1 MNRVILHRTIR
12 QFRQQFLMN
21 FQRVTEND
29 LHAILAESSEMLL
42 MVLATRYGYTRD
54 DAIGAWN
61 EFVLRHVDGQPVK
74 YTDMAV
80 PCPVSAL

>member
-1 MNRVILHRTIR
+1 
-12 QFRQQFLMN
+12 
-21 FQRVTEND
+21 
-29 LHAILAESSEMLL
+29 MLL

-74 YTDMAV
+74 CTDVAV
-80 PCPVSAL
+80 PCAVSAL